1 MCGDNEDTEM
11 VPGFEKMHKLLDQN
25 RCYCLK
31 LSKKKIVVGG
41 QHNEKL

>member
-25 RCYCLK
+25 RCYCRNYQRRK
-31 LSKKKIVVGG
+31 S
-41 QHNEKL
+41 